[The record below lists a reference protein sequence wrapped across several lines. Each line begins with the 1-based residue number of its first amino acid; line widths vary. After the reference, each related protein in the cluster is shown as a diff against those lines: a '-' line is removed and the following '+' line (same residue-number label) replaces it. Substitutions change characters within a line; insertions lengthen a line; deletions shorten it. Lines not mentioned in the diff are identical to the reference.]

1 MHNKSSD
8 ESCKFPFDKFILDIS
23 FNCLFFKYLPVPLC
37 ISFGSLGQKALA
49 SALNGI
55 IRINWQVCKMY
66 AQCFSTCSSPIDVES
81 FMSEMCHLSVSLLEF
96 IVDIVPG
103 NDF

>member
-1 MHNKSSD
+1 
-8 ESCKFPFDKFILDIS
+8 
-23 FNCLFFKYLPVPLC
+23 
-37 ISFGSLGQKALA
+37 
-49 SALNGI
+49 
-55 IRINWQVCKMY
+55 VCKMY

-96 IVDIVPG
+96 IVDIVPE